1 MGVLVTGAARG
12 IGFAI
17 ARAFLE
23 RGARVAL
30 NDRDDGALQS
40 ALARLPGDPLGVVGD
55 VRDPEVVEDFVR
67 RAVGGLGGLDVLV
80 SNAGIYPSR
89 GFLEMT
95 LPQWEEVMAI
105 NVGGAFLVGQAAA
118 RHMIARG
125 RPGSIVA
132 IGSGSARF
140 AREGAAHYCASKAA
154 LEMLVRV
161 MALELAPHRIRVNAV
176 SPGVIDVPEG
186 PTLAADYRSAIVRRI
201 PWGRLGRPEDVAEVV
216 VLVSDPRVEYVT
228 GEIVAVDGGLA
239 AGRYGLPRSG

>member
-55 VRDPEVVEDFVR
+55 VRDPEAVEDFVR